1 MSLSDELASFV
12 VKTSFEDIPGETV
25 DFVKHLAS
33 KIVAAMLYGAT
44 TRAGRGS
51 AEYVRSKN
59 GPLEAGIIGAKM
71 RCSTEDAVL
80 VNGVTAHA
88 AELEDDQMPCA
99 TSDINIFPV
108 IFPLIETRGLSGKQ
122 VIEASAIGLEV
133 MNRIGMRSISSQG
146 ITDLPFFG
154 VIGSAVTAAK
164 ALQLTEEQ
172 TGWAMGLAVGRA
184 GGYIVNFGTD
194 AHFVESAAACRDGLM
209 AAELARRNL
218 TGTRNLEKWLREDVW
233 RDPGIDLGPIT
244 ADLGRPTWRVHETW
258 VKKYPCC
265 FLTHR
270 HIDLMLDI
278 LKEKALKPD
287 RIAKIEIDCGPVDS
301 TCDRPSPIDPEDA
314 RFSFQH
320 IMASLMLYGEID
332 SHHFTWDMVK
342 NLEIASERRK
352 VTVHEKADWP
362 KEFMSGTA
370 RIVVTLTDGEV
381 IERTRPKALGSP
393 DEPLTEDRF
402 QELFFKYTRPVLS
415 TANAE
420 WVWRALTGLEE
431 IDRLDELVQRLV
443 YPE

>member
-12 VKTSFEDIPGETV
+12 VKTNFEDIPGETV
-25 DFVKHLAS
+25 DFIKHLAS

-51 AEYVRSKN
+51 AEYVRAKN
-59 GPLEAGIIGAKM
+59 GPLEAGIIGAGM
-71 RCSTEDAVL
+71 RCLAEDAVF

-108 IFPLIETRGLSGKQ
+108 IFPLIQTRGLTGKQ
-122 VIEASAIGLEV
+122 VIAASAVGLEV
-133 MNRIGMRSISSQG
+133 MNRIGLRSISSQG

-164 ALQLTEEQ
+164 ALQLTEAQ
-172 TGWAMGLAVGRA
+172 VSWAMGLALGRA

-209 AAELARRNL
+209 AAELARRDL

-244 ADLGRPTWRVHETW
+244 AGLGRTRWRVHETW

-270 HIDLMLDI
+270 HIDLMLEI
-278 LKEKALKPD
+278 LKEKGLTPE

-301 TCDRPSPIDPEDA
+301 TCDRPSPLDPEDA

-320 IMASLMLYGEID
+320 IMACLMLYGEID

-342 NLEIASERRK
+342 NPEIAKERGK
-352 VTVHEKADWP
+352 VTVYEQGDWP

-370 RIVVTLTDGEV
+370 RIAVTLADGKV
-381 IERTRPKALGSP
+381 IEQTRPKALGSP

-402 QELFFKYTRPVLS
+402 RELFFKYTRPVLS
-415 TANAE
+415 EKNAE
-420 WVWRALTGLEE
+420 WVWRALIRLEE
-431 IDRLDELVQRLV
+431 LDRLDELARRLI